1 MAKVG
6 AANMREVA
14 AAAGVS
20 HITVSR
26 VLRNDPR
33 VAAATR
39 ERVLAKAR
47 ELGYAANPLVSA
59 YAAHIRRRTG
69 EAPSC
74 NLAWLT
80 ATPERHPAGYFAW
93 VRPYLEGARERA
105 EALGFP
111 LATDIETSASRPET
125 VARILEAR
133 GIRGIIIPNI
143 HYYGPEIAGSPHW
156 TAVSLGNSPGSLP
169 IHTVRPNAFEN
180 VRLAFDRLLDKGCR
194 RIGFCENHYTAVQG
208 RGLHEGGY
216 LYQQRRLKARDRLPP
231 LTDLHVEPRSAE
243 CLERFRT
250 WYERH
255 RPDAILTTFHQA
267 ADWLGELG
275 LRAPRDVALAHLAIA
290 EEDSHWAGVNV
301 GARELGSAAV
311 DLLAAHIMRNEY
323 GKPDHPKHMSIT
335 GYWQDGQTVEAASR
349 RI

>member
-39 ERVLAKAR
+39 ERVLAKGR

-69 EAPSC
+69 EAPAC

-80 ATPERHPAGYFAW
+80 ATPEHHAAGYFPW
-93 VRPYLEGARERA
+93 VRPYLEGARARA
-105 EALGFP
+105 AAQGFP
-111 LATDIETSASRPET
+111 LATDIETHGARMET
-125 VARILEAR
+125 VERILRAR
-133 GIRGIIIPNI
+133 GIRGIIVPNI
-143 HYYGPEIAGSPHW
+143 HYYGPELTASPHW
-156 TAVSLGNSPGSLP
+156 AAVSLGNSAGGKP

-180 VRLAFDRLLDKGCR
+180 VRIAFDHLLATGR
-194 RIGFCENHYTAVQG
+194 QRIGFCENRYMAVQG

-216 LYQQRRLKARDRLPP
+216 LYQQRRLNTRDRLPP
-231 LTDLHVEPRSAE
+231 LTDLHVEPRRAE
-243 CLERFRT
+243 CLERFRK

-255 RPDAILTTFHQA
+255 RPEAILTTFFQV
-267 ADWLGELG
+267 ADWLRELG
-275 LRAPRDVALAHLAIA
+275 LRVPRDVALTHLAIA
-290 EEDSHWAGVNV
+290 EENSPMAGVNV

-311 DLLAAHIMRNEY
+311 DLLAAHILRNEY
-323 GKPDHPKHMSIT
+323 GPPANPKHMSIT
-335 GYWQDGQTVEAASR
+335 GYWQDGRTV
-349 RI
+349 